1 MVKHQGMTV
10 LQNKF
15 MQSFTLQYKSFLVGR
30 KQVLTKL
37 IEKKVRDK
45 RFIKNS
51 QPNSLLNENWKLISK
66 KLACRLKNVISNMLM
81 KIKLRMSII
90 NRFTIEGRR
99 LISDVLEIT
108 NFLDTEDFLLTVDTE
123 KAFDSINDSSV
134 LYVLQKIGFGS
145 EFTEWIKLLI
155 KKPKQCIINDD
166 KTTPY
171 IQLKKGTRRGDPIS
185 AYVFFLASEVIFA
198 LIKANPNNEGLSFFS
213 YNLLHYACVKV
224 TNTFHWFS
232 VFTGLKINK
241 ENCQIVG
248 IGVKKSVKVAL
259 CRLECIDLK
268 RRYYENFTYLLFL

>member
-1 MVKHQGMTV
+1 MTV

-66 KLACRLKNVISNMLM
+66 ELACRLENVISNMLM

-108 NFLDTEDFLLTVDTE
+108 NFLDTEDFLLTVDT
-123 KAFDSINDSSV
+123 
-134 LYVLQKIGFGS
+134 
-145 EFTEWIKLLI
+145 
-155 KKPKQCIINDD
+155 
-166 KTTPY
+166 
-171 IQLKKGTRRGDPIS
+171 
-185 AYVFFLASEVIFA
+185 
-198 LIKANPNNEGLSFFS
+198 
-213 YNLLHYACVKV
+213 
-224 TNTFHWFS
+224 
-232 VFTGLKINK
+232 
-241 ENCQIVG
+241 
-248 IGVKKSVKVAL
+248 
-259 CRLECIDLK
+259 
-268 RRYYENFTYLLFL
+268 